1 MGTREDILDAAVRI
15 MRTQGYARAT
25 TKEIAREAGFSEA
38 TLYKHFQDKTEIFLR
53 ILEEELPGLVA
64 VLQRLDSA
72 QAAGSV
78 QEGLEELVVTAV
90 RFYVDAF
97 PIAVSLFSSQQLLTA
112 HRDRLRELGVS
123 GPRAPE
129 EILTRYLR
137 AEQGRGR
144 LGASADPEAMAQLLL
159 GACFQ
164 QAFLADYAGVR
175 PAESEL
181 ATLARRLV
189 AGVLAT
195 TSTAGGC

>member
-53 ILEEELPGLVA
+53 IIEEELPGLVA
-64 VLQRLDSA
+64 VLERLGSA
-72 QAAGSV
+72 PAEGSV
-78 QEGLEELVVTAV
+78 QECLEELVVTAV
-90 RFYVDAF
+90 RYYADAF
-97 PIAVSLFSSQQLLTA
+97 PVAVSLFSSQQLLTA
-112 HRDRLRELGVS
+112 HRDRLRELGVG
-123 GPRAPE
+123 GPRTPE
-129 EILTRYLR
+129 DMLTRYLR

-164 QAFLADYAGVR
+164 QAFLADYSGVR
-175 PAESEL
+175 PAEPEL

-195 TSTAGGC
+195 TPAAGGR